1 MSTEDPIWEDGNMA
15 QPLVALRPVIVE
27 SPYGSDDPTILDRN
41 IAYARHALH
50 DCIMRGEAPFA
61 SHLLY
66 TQPSVLD
73 DSNPVERALGIE
85 AGLAWGEFA
94 ELTAVYSDLG
104 LTRGMNQGIARALA
118 AGRRVEYRSLPDWV

>member
-1 MSTEDPIWEDGNMA
+1 MSTEDPIWEDGNMT